1 MDFRADRRRI
11 GRTSGDASLV
21 RLAVED
27 LFMSWTRRSWEMWNV
42 GLRALG
48 LLHADIGRPDH
59 PGQFLNV
66 MIGAMERFRPVL
78 MTATV
83 GPSA

>member
-1 MDFRADRRRI
+1 MVANLNWV
-11 GRTSGDASLV
+11 GESGVLLRDA
-21 RLAVED
+21 
-27 LFMSWTRRSWEMWNV
+27 
-42 GLRALG
+42 
-48 LLHADIGRPDH
+48 
-59 PGQFLNV
+59 V